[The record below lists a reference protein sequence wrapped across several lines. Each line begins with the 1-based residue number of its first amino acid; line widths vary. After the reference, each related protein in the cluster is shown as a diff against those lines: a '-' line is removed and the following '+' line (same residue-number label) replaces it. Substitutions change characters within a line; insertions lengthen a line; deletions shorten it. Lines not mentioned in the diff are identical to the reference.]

1 MLSSQNGDSIMKTV
15 WRLFL
20 ALLALSFY
28 LPVGCSGSGDD
39 LQALNLESKSPGPYQ
54 VGETTL
60 NLFDTSR
67 PTAPNGTYSGD
78 SSGRSLITEVWY
90 PKPEA
95 GKPNGPYPLIV
106 FAHGFMAFRTQST
119 RLCKHLAS
127 HGYFVVS
134 PDFPL
139 SGMAG
144 YTYNRGGPDIADVI
158 NQPGDITFLINTFLG
173 YSNTAGNQFAGM
185 IDPEKIGMTGH
196 SLGGLTTI
204 LASEGM
210 KADPRIKAAVP
221 LSPIACFLEQEYYNF
236 GQQVPV
242 MVMTGTKDLI
252 TPFDSN
258 ATLTYANLKPP
269 KYLVGIKGGT
279 HVGFIDMDVEE
290 SAALKAFTGMVG
302 MGNLVGGLAEAMI
315 PLKASLIG
323 CLSMFAMIQPD
334 YGKNIGAIID
344 PDRQREI
351 NCIYETAFFGYYLK
365 GESRWLPILTPE
377 FGDLIQDVKFSKE
390 MLP

>member
-1 MLSSQNGDSIMKTV
+1 MKTV

>member
-1 MLSSQNGDSIMKTV
+1 MKTV

-365 GESRWLPILTPE
+365 GESHWLPILTPE